1 MSLKDTIERLK
12 SKIDI
17 IHQSIDSDILQRKI
31 ELTPEDLKLPQ
42 FDTSNIAN
50 KLEEFRDNLRKK
62 RLKKQNKDNIFSQL
76 IEIFDK
82 VLSAGRSAAES
93 ERFVGNQR
101 LRQHVIDSAE
111 ITANSAKT
119 IVMDCVK
126 SVLFAGDGICGGN
139 SFFDASLRNNVFIKP
154 KEIDFLN
161 MLRVDP
167 ESDYGKLMYEKEN
180 IVNNKEKVNLGLYNA
195 FTDATYPSKGVP
207 GNTSGYTYEY
217 NTPSNKTLFIST
229 WQPTEQRFNITG
241 LAQGITGLTGVS
253 VNQFLD
259 DYYSNMEW
267 PDINHILRNAM
278 LLTIKAANV
287 TANKKGVS
295 IGTSLSGME
304 DSLSWSPEL
313 DEAINY
319 LERMLNKLFAFCNNR
334 GRMLSGQTATE
345 LLNENEEDDE
355 FYFDFDDV
363 EGIDLEEEDARK
375 RKVLKFKDCNNFE
388 VPYNATIMED
398 FIYLE
403 DKLNRN
409 DWVRKT
415 LDKSA
420 MDAYEQSDFSIEL
433 PDYQLS
439 INLGFIL
446 NIPKAVVMSIIS
458 PKMFLPIVTIYKL
471 FTPDISINTNIT
483 AAEIMKR
490 LKKLFK
496 CIITELFWKFL
507 RELWKKLKADLKN
520 FLQRIIR
527 KILKE
532 KLKRYYI
539 VVMALISLLRK
550 IIENGLDNCGD
561 LFAAIGAAI
570 DGALDAS
577 GIGSISNALL
587 LIANKLPGFSAI
599 KTHMES
605 VEKMKASGVFTGDVN
620 GEPNYLMA
628 AFLASTTSMAD
639 NIAKTPFISTNKGM
653 VGSSASGPVYIPPGQ
668 TQQAALMK
676 TK

>member
-31 ELTPEDLKLPQ
+31 ELTPEDLKLPE
-42 FDTSNIAN
+42 FDTSKIAN
-50 KLEEFRDNLRKK
+50 KLEQFRDTLRKR

-139 SFFDASLRNNVFIKP
+139 SLFFGIEFDKVNIKP

-180 IVNNKEKVNLGLYNA
+180 IVNNKEKINRNLYDEFVNK
-195 FTDATYPSKGVP
+195 T
-207 GNTSGYTYEY
+207 GYTYT
-217 NTPSNKTLFIST
+217 TPSNKDLFTAKWDSNT
-229 WQPTEQRFNITG
+229 QTFNITG
-241 LAQGITGLTGVS
+241 LTQGITTGIT

-287 TANKKGVS
+287 SANKKGVS

-313 DEAINY
+313 DDAINY

-471 FTPDISINTNIT
+471 FTPDISIDTNIT
-483 AAEIMKR
+483 AAEIMRR

-496 CIITELFWKFL
+496 CVITELFWKFL
-507 RELWKKLKADLKN
+507 RELWEKLKADLKN

-527 KILKE
+527 RILRE

-539 VVMALISLLRK
+539 VVMALISLLKK

-570 DGALDAS
+570 DGALDSS
-577 GIGSISNALL
+577 GVGSLPNALL
-587 LIANKLPGFSAI
+587 LIADKLPGFSAI

-628 AFLASTTSMAD
+628 AFLANTTSMAD

>member
-31 ELTPEDLKLPQ
+31 ELTPEDLKLPE
-42 FDTSNIAN
+42 FDTSKIAN
-50 KLEEFRDNLRKK
+50 KLEQFRDTLRKR

-126 SVLFAGDGICGGN
+126 SALFAGDGICGGN
-139 SFFDASLRNNVFIKP
+139 SLFLGVDFDSVKIKP

-167 ESDYGKLMYEKEN
+167 ESDYGKLMYEKE
-180 IVNNKEKVNLGLYNA
+180 IVVNNKEKINRNLYEL
-195 FTDATYPSKGVP
+195 F
-207 GNTSGYTYEY
+207 TSGSTYEY
-217 NTPSNKTLFIST
+217 DTPSERTLFTMSWDSEKQEYNVTNLTMGSGST
-229 WQPTEQRFNITG
+229 SNIKSF
-241 LAQGITGLTGVS
+241 TGVS

-287 TANKKGVS
+287 SANKKGVS

-313 DEAINY
+313 DDAINF

-471 FTPDISINTNIT
+471 FTPDISIDTNIT
-483 AAEIMKR
+483 AAEIMRR

-496 CIITELFWKFL
+496 CVITELFWKFL
-507 RELWKKLKADLKN
+507 RELWEKLKADLKN

-527 KILKE
+527 RILRE

-539 VVMALISLLRK
+539 VVMALISLLKK

-570 DGALDAS
+570 DGALDSS
-577 GIGSISNALL
+577 GVGSLPNALL
-587 LIANKLPGFSAI
+587 LIADKLPGFSAI

-628 AFLASTTSMAD
+628 AFLANTTSMAD

>member
-31 ELTPEDLKLPQ
+31 ELTPEDLKLPE
-42 FDTSNIAN
+42 FDTSKIAN
-50 KLEEFRDNLRKK
+50 KLEQFRDTLRKR
-62 RLKKQNKDNIFSQL
+62 RLRKQNKDNIFSQL

-126 SVLFAGDGICGGN
+126 SALFAGDGICGGN
-139 SFFDASLRNNVFIKP
+139 SLFFGIDFDKVNIKP

-180 IVNNKEKVNLGLYNA
+180 VVNNKEKINRNLYDEFIN
-195 FTDATYPSKGVP
+195 K
-207 GNTSGYTYEY
+207 SGYTYT
-217 NTPSNKTLFIST
+217 TPSNKDLFTATWNTTGQTFTIS
-229 WQPTEQRFNITG
+229 G
-241 LAQGITGLTGVS
+241 LTQSTGIT

-267 PDINHILRNAM
+267 PDINHILRNVM

-287 TANKKGVS
+287 SANKKGVS

-304 DSLSWSPEL
+304 DPLSWSPEL
-313 DEAINY
+313 DDAINY

-446 NIPKAVVMSIIS
+446 NIPKAIVMSIIS

-471 FTPDISINTNIT
+471 FTPNITIDTNIT

-496 CIITELFWKFL
+496 CVITELFWKFL

-527 KILKE
+527 RILRE

-539 VVMALISLLRK
+539 VVMALISLLKK
-550 IIENGLDNCGD
+550 IIENGLDNCAD

-570 DGALDAS
+570 DGALDSS
-577 GIGSISNALL
+577 GVGSLPNALL
-587 LIANKLPGFSAI
+587 LMADKLPGFSAV

-628 AFLASTTSMAD
+628 AFLANTTSMAD

-653 VGSSASGPVYIPPGQ
+653 VGSSALGPVYIPPGQ

>member
-1 MSLKDTIERLK
+1 MSLKDTIEKLK
-12 SKIDI
+12 SKIDT
-17 IHQSIDSDILQRKI
+17 IHQSIDDDILQRKI
-31 ELTPEDLKLPQ
+31 QLTPEDLNLPE

-50 KLEEFRDNLRKK
+50 KLEQFRDNLKRR

-76 IEIFDK
+76 IDIFDK

-93 ERFVGNQR
+93 ERFAGNQR

-111 ITANSAKT
+111 ITANSSKT

-139 SFFDASLRNNVFIKP
+139 SLFFEVEFDKVKIKP

-161 MLRVDP
+161 MLRVNP
-167 ESDYGKLMYEKEN
+167 ESDYGKLMYEKET
-180 IVNNKEKVNLGLYNA
+180 IFNNKEKINRNLYYEFIN
-195 FTDATYPSKGVP
+195 K
-207 GNTSGYTYEY
+207 SGYTYT
-217 NTPSNKTLFIST
+217 TPSDKDLFTATWDST
-229 WQPTEQRFNITG
+229 GQTFT
-241 LAQGITGLTGVS
+241 ITGLTQGIPTGTT

-267 PDINHILRNAM
+267 PDINHIIKNAM

-287 TANKKGVS
+287 SANKKGISV
-295 IGTSLSGME
+295 GTSLSGME
-304 DSLSWSPEL
+304 DGLSWSPEL
-313 DEAINY
+313 DDAINF

-334 GRMLSGQTATE
+334 GKMLSGQTATE

-403 DKLNRN
+403 DKLSRN

-439 INLGFIL
+439 VNLGFVL
-446 NIPKAVVMSIIS
+446 NIPKAVIMSIIS

-471 FTPDISINTNIT
+471 FTPGVTVDTNIT
-483 AAEIMKR
+483 AAEMMKK

-496 CIITELFWKFL
+496 CVITELFWKFL

-532 KLKRYYI
+532 KLKRHYLVI
-539 VVMALISLLRK
+539 MALISLLRK
-550 IIENGLDNCGD
+550 IIENGLDNCND

-577 GIGSISNALL
+577 GAGSLPNALL
-587 LIANKLPGFSAI
+587 LMADKLPGFSAI

-628 AFLASTTSMAD
+628 AFLANTTSMAD
-639 NIAKTPFISTNKGM
+639 NIAKTPFITTNKAM
-653 VGSSASGPVYIPPGQ
+653 IGSSPTGPVFIPPGQ
-668 TQQAALMK
+668 TQSGALMK

>member
-31 ELTPEDLKLPQ
+31 ELTPEDLKLPE
-42 FDTSNIAN
+42 FDTSKIAN
-50 KLEEFRDNLRKK
+50 KLEQFRDTLRKR

-126 SVLFAGDGICGGN
+126 SALFAGDGICGGN
-139 SFFDASLRNNVFIKP
+139 SLFLGVDFDSVKIKP

-167 ESDYGKLMYEKEN
+167 ESDYGKLMYEKE
-180 IVNNKEKVNLGLYNA
+180 IVVNNKEKINRNLYEL
-195 FTDATYPSKGVP
+195 F
-207 GNTSGYTYEY
+207 TSGSTYEY
-217 NTPSNKTLFIST
+217 DTPSERTLFTMSWDSEKQEYNVTNLTMGSGST
-229 WQPTEQRFNITG
+229 SNIKSF
-241 LAQGITGLTGVS
+241 TGVS

-287 TANKKGVS
+287 SANKKGVS

-313 DEAINY
+313 DDAINF

-471 FTPDISINTNIT
+471 FTPDISIDTNIT
-483 AAEIMKR
+483 AAEIMRR

-496 CIITELFWKFL
+496 CVITELFWKFL

-527 KILKE
+527 RILRE

-539 VVMALISLLRK
+539 VVMALISLLKK

-570 DGALDAS
+570 DGALDSS
-577 GIGSISNALL
+577 GVGSLPNALL
-587 LIANKLPGFSAI
+587 LIADKLPGFSAI

-628 AFLASTTSMAD
+628 AFLANTTSMAD

>member
-31 ELTPEDLKLPQ
+31 ELTPEDLKLPE
-42 FDTSNIAN
+42 FDTSKITN
-50 KLEEFRDNLRKK
+50 KLEQFRDTLRKRK
-62 RLKKQNKDNIFSQL
+62 LKKQNKDNIFSQL
-76 IEIFDK
+76 INIFDK

-139 SFFDASLRNNVFIKP
+139 SLFLGVDFDKVNIKP

-180 IVNNKEKVNLGLYNA
+180 VVNNKEKINRELYNS
-195 FTDATYPSKGVP
+195 FTSTSKE
-207 GNTSGYTYEY
+207 YKYE
-217 NTPSNKTLFIST
+217 TPSNKTLFTST
-229 WQPTEQRFNITG
+229 WNPDTQTFNITG
-241 LAQGITGLTGVS
+241 LTQGITGLTSVS

-287 TANKKGVS
+287 SANKKGVS

-527 KILKE
+527 RILRE

-539 VVMALISLLRK
+539 VVMALISLLKK

-570 DGALDAS
+570 DGALDSS
-577 GIGSISNALL
+577 GVGSLPNALL
-587 LIANKLPGFSAI
+587 LMADKLPGFSAI

-628 AFLASTTSMAD
+628 AFLANTTSMAD
-639 NIAKTPFISTNKGM
+639 IIAKTPFISTNKGM
-653 VGSSASGPVYIPPGQ
+653 VGSSATGPVYIPPGQ

>member
-31 ELTPEDLKLPQ
+31 ELTPEDLKLPE
-42 FDTSNIAN
+42 FDTSKIAN
-50 KLEEFRDNLRKK
+50 KLEQFRDTLRKR

-139 SFFDASLRNNVFIKP
+139 SLFFGIEFDKVNIKP

-180 IVNNKEKVNLGLYNA
+180 IVNNKEKINRNLYDEFVNK
-195 FTDATYPSKGVP
+195 T
-207 GNTSGYTYEY
+207 GYTYT
-217 NTPSNKTLFIST
+217 TPSNKDLFTAKWDSNT
-229 WQPTEQRFNITG
+229 QTFNITG
-241 LAQGITGLTGVS
+241 LTQGITTGIT

-287 TANKKGVS
+287 SANKKGVS

-313 DEAINY
+313 DDAINF

-471 FTPDISINTNIT
+471 FTPDISIDTNIT
-483 AAEIMKR
+483 AAEIMRR

-496 CIITELFWKFL
+496 CVITELFWKFL
-507 RELWKKLKADLKN
+507 RELWEKLKADLKN

-527 KILKE
+527 RILRE

-539 VVMALISLLRK
+539 VVMALISLLKK

-570 DGALDAS
+570 DGALDSS
-577 GIGSISNALL
+577 GVGSLPNALL
-587 LIANKLPGFSAI
+587 LIADKLPGFSAI

-628 AFLASTTSMAD
+628 AFLANTTSMAD

>member
-17 IHQSIDSDILQRKI
+17 IHKSIDEDILQRKI
-31 ELTPEDLKLPQ
+31 QLTPEDLKLPE
-42 FDTSNIAN
+42 FDTSNITN
-50 KLEEFRDNLRKK
+50 KLEQFRDTLRKRK
-62 RLKKQNKDNIFSQL
+62 LKKQNKDNIFSQL

-82 VLSAGRSAAES
+82 ILSAGRSAAES
-93 ERFVGNQR
+93 ERFAGNQR

-111 ITANSAKT
+111 ITSNSAKT

-139 SFFDASLRNNVFIKP
+139 SLFFGVDFDKVNIKP
-154 KEIDFLN
+154 REIDFLN

-180 IVNNKEKVNLGLYNA
+180 VVNNKEKINRNLYDEFINK
-195 FTDATYPSKGVP
+195 T
-207 GNTSGYTYEY
+207 GYTYT
-217 NTPSNKTLFIST
+217 TPSNKDLFTAT
-229 WQPTEQRFNITG
+229 WDTTG
-241 LAQGITGLTGVS
+241 QTFTITGLTQGIATGIT

-267 PDINHILRNAM
+267 PDINNIIKNAM

-287 TANKKGVS
+287 SANKKGIS

-304 DSLSWSPEL
+304 DGLSWSPEL
-313 DEAINY
+313 DEAINF

-334 GRMLSGQTATE
+334 GRTLSGQTATE
-345 LLNENEEDDE
+345 LLNENYEDDE

-375 RKVLKFKDCNNFE
+375 RKVLKFKNCNNFE
-388 VPYNATIMED
+388 VPYNATIIED

-403 DKLNRN
+403 DKLSRN
-409 DWVRKT
+409 DLIRKT

-439 INLGFIL
+439 VNLGFIL

-471 FTPDISINTNIT
+471 FTPDININTNIT

-527 KILKE
+527 RILKE

-539 VVMALISLLRK
+539 VVMALISLLKK

-570 DGALDAS
+570 DGALDTP
-577 GIGSISNALL
+577 GVGSLPNALL
-587 LIANKLPGFSAI
+587 LLADKLPGISAI
-599 KTHMES
+599 KTHMDC
-605 VEKMKASGVFTGDVN
+605 VEKMEALGVPTGDVN
-620 GEPNYLMA
+620 GEPNYLLA
-628 AFLASTTSMAD
+628 SFLANTTTLLD
-639 NIAKTPFISTNKGM
+639 NLAKTPFISTNKGM
-653 VGSSASGPVYIPPGQ
+653 VGSSATGPVYVPPGQ

>member
-31 ELTPEDLKLPQ
+31 ELTPEDLKLPE
-42 FDTSNIAN
+42 FDTSKIAN
-50 KLEEFRDNLRKK
+50 KLEQFRDTLRKR
-62 RLKKQNKDNIFSQL
+62 RLRKQNKDNIFSQL

-126 SVLFAGDGICGGN
+126 SALFAGDGICGGN
-139 SFFDASLRNNVFIKP
+139 SLFFGIDFDKVNIKP

-180 IVNNKEKVNLGLYNA
+180 VVNNKEKVNLGLYSA
-195 FTDATYPSKGVP
+195 FTDGTYPSKGVP
-207 GNTSGYTYEY
+207 GNTSGYTYQY
-217 NTPSNKTLFIST
+217 NTPSNKTLFTST
-229 WQPTEQRFNITG
+229 WDSTG
-241 LAQGITGLTGVS
+241 QTFTISGLTQSTGIT

-267 PDINHILRNAM
+267 PDINHILRNVM

-287 TANKKGVS
+287 SANKKGVS

-304 DSLSWSPEL
+304 DPLSWSPEL
-313 DEAINY
+313 DDAINY

-446 NIPKAVVMSIIS
+446 NIPKAIVMSIIS

-471 FTPDISINTNIT
+471 FTPNITIDTNIT

-496 CIITELFWKFL
+496 CVITELFWKFL

-527 KILKE
+527 RILRE

-539 VVMALISLLRK
+539 VVMALISLLKK
-550 IIENGLDNCGD
+550 IIENGLDNCAD

-570 DGALDAS
+570 DGALDSS
-577 GIGSISNALL
+577 GVGSLPNALL
-587 LIANKLPGFSAI
+587 LMADKLPGFSAI

-628 AFLASTTSMAD
+628 AFLANTTSMAD

-653 VGSSASGPVYIPPGQ
+653 VGSSALGPVYIPPGQ

>member
-31 ELTPEDLKLPQ
+31 ELTPEDLKLPE
-42 FDTSNIAN
+42 FDTSKIAN
-50 KLEEFRDNLRKK
+50 KLEQFRDTLRKR

-126 SVLFAGDGICGGN
+126 SALFAGDGICGGN
-139 SFFDASLRNNVFIKP
+139 SLFLDVDFDKVNIKP

-180 IVNNKEKVNLGLYNA
+180 IVNNKEKINRELYNS
-195 FTDATYPSKGVP
+195 FTSTSKE
-207 GNTSGYTYEY
+207 YKYE
-217 NTPSNKTLFIST
+217 TPSNKTLFTST
-229 WQPTEQRFNITG
+229 WDTTGQTFNITG
-241 LAQGITGLTGVS
+241 LTQSSHGITTGIT

-267 PDINHILRNAM
+267 PDINHILRNVM

-287 TANKKGVS
+287 SANKKGVS

-313 DEAINY
+313 DDAINY

-446 NIPKAVVMSIIS
+446 NIPKAIVMSIIS

-471 FTPDISINTNIT
+471 FTPNITIDTNIT

-496 CIITELFWKFL
+496 CVITELFWKFL

-527 KILKE
+527 RILRE

-539 VVMALISLLRK
+539 VVMALISLLKK
-550 IIENGLDNCGD
+550 IIENGLDNCAD

-570 DGALDAS
+570 DGALDSS
-577 GIGSISNALL
+577 GVGSLPNALL
-587 LIANKLPGFSAI
+587 LMADKLPGFSAI

-628 AFLASTTSMAD
+628 AFLANTTSMAD

-653 VGSSASGPVYIPPGQ
+653 VGSSALGPVYIPPGQ

>member
-31 ELTPEDLKLPQ
+31 ELTPEDLKLPE
-42 FDTSNIAN
+42 FDTSKIAN
-50 KLEEFRDNLRKK
+50 KLEQFRDTLRKR

-139 SFFDASLRNNVFIKP
+139 SLFFGIEFDKVNIKP

-180 IVNNKEKVNLGLYNA
+180 IVNNKEKINRNLYDEFVNK
-195 FTDATYPSKGVP
+195 T
-207 GNTSGYTYEY
+207 GYTYT
-217 NTPSNKTLFIST
+217 TPSNKDLFTAKWDSNT
-229 WQPTEQRFNITG
+229 QTFNITG
-241 LAQGITGLTGVS
+241 LTQGITTGIT

-287 TANKKGVS
+287 SANKKGVS

-304 DSLSWSPEL
+304 DPLSWSPEL
-313 DEAINY
+313 DDAINY

-471 FTPDISINTNIT
+471 FTPDISIDTNIT
-483 AAEIMKR
+483 AAEIMRR

-496 CIITELFWKFL
+496 CVITELFWKFL

-527 KILKE
+527 RILRE

-539 VVMALISLLRK
+539 VVMALISLLKK
-550 IIENGLDNCGD
+550 IIENGLDNCAD

-570 DGALDAS
+570 DGALDSS
-577 GIGSISNALL
+577 GVGSLPNALL
-587 LIANKLPGFSAI
+587 LMADKLPGFSAI

-628 AFLASTTSMAD
+628 AFLANTTSMAD

-653 VGSSASGPVYIPPGQ
+653 VGSSALGPVYIPPGQ

>member
-31 ELTPEDLKLPQ
+31 ELTPEDLKLPE
-42 FDTSNIAN
+42 FDTSKIAN
-50 KLEEFRDNLRKK
+50 KLEQFRDTLRKR
-62 RLKKQNKDNIFSQL
+62 RLRKQNKDNIFSQL

-126 SVLFAGDGICGGN
+126 SALFAGDGICGGN
-139 SFFDASLRNNVFIKP
+139 SLFFGIDFDKVNIKP

-180 IVNNKEKVNLGLYNA
+180 VVNNKEKINRNLYDEFVNK
-195 FTDATYPSKGVP
+195 T
-207 GNTSGYTYEY
+207 GYTYT
-217 NTPSNKTLFIST
+217 TPSNKDLFTATWNSTGQTFTIS
-229 WQPTEQRFNITG
+229 G
-241 LAQGITGLTGVS
+241 LTQSTGIT

-267 PDINHILRNAM
+267 PDINHILRNVM

-287 TANKKGVS
+287 SANKKGVS

-313 DEAINY
+313 DDAINY

-446 NIPKAVVMSIIS
+446 NIPKAIVMSIIS

-471 FTPDISINTNIT
+471 FTPNITIDTNIT

-496 CIITELFWKFL
+496 CVITELFWKFL

-527 KILKE
+527 RILRE

-539 VVMALISLLRK
+539 VVMALISLLKK
-550 IIENGLDNCGD
+550 IIENGLDNCAD

-570 DGALDAS
+570 DGALDSS
-577 GIGSISNALL
+577 GVGSLPNALL
-587 LIANKLPGFSAI
+587 LMADKLPGFSAI

-628 AFLASTTSMAD
+628 AFLANTTSMAD

-653 VGSSASGPVYIPPGQ
+653 VGSSALGPVYIPPGQ

>member
-31 ELTPEDLKLPQ
+31 ELTPEDLKLPE
-42 FDTSNIAN
+42 FDTSKIAN
-50 KLEEFRDNLRKK
+50 KLEQFRDTLRKR

-126 SVLFAGDGICGGN
+126 SALFAGDGICGGN
-139 SFFDASLRNNVFIKP
+139 SLFFGIDFDKVNIKP

-180 IVNNKEKVNLGLYNA
+180 VVNNKEKINRNLYDEFVNK
-195 FTDATYPSKGVP
+195 T
-207 GNTSGYTYEY
+207 GYTYT
-217 NTPSNKTLFIST
+217 TPSNKDLFTATWNSTGQTFTIS
-229 WQPTEQRFNITG
+229 G
-241 LAQGITGLTGVS
+241 LTQSTGIT

-267 PDINHILRNAM
+267 PDINHILRNVM

-287 TANKKGVS
+287 SANKKGVS

-313 DEAINY
+313 DDAINY

-446 NIPKAVVMSIIS
+446 NIPKAIVMSIIS

-471 FTPDISINTNIT
+471 FTPNITIDTNIT

-496 CIITELFWKFL
+496 CVITELFWKFL

-527 KILKE
+527 RILRE

-539 VVMALISLLRK
+539 VVMALISLLKK
-550 IIENGLDNCGD
+550 IIENGLDNCAD

-570 DGALDAS
+570 DGALDSS
-577 GIGSISNALL
+577 GVGSLPNALL
-587 LIANKLPGFSAI
+587 LMADKLPGFSAI

-628 AFLASTTSMAD
+628 AFLANTTSMAD

>member
-31 ELTPEDLKLPQ
+31 ELTPEDLKLPE
-42 FDTSNIAN
+42 FDTSKIAN
-50 KLEEFRDNLRKK
+50 KLEQFRDTLRKR

-126 SVLFAGDGICGGN
+126 SALFAGDGICGGN
-139 SFFDASLRNNVFIKP
+139 SFFDVNLRNNVFIKP

-180 IVNNKEKVNLGLYNA
+180 IVNNKEKINLGLYNS
-195 FTDATYPSKGVP
+195 FVGSPYQ
-207 GNTSGYTYEY
+207 Y
-217 NTPSNKTLFIST
+217 NTPSNKTLFTAT
-229 WQPTEQRFNITG
+229 WESNEQRFNITG
-241 LAQGITGLTGVS
+241 LGQVTGIT

-287 TANKKGVS
+287 SANKKGVS

-313 DEAINY
+313 DDAINY

-363 EGIDLEEEDARK
+363 EGIDLEDEDARK

-539 VVMALISLLRK
+539 VVMALISLLKK

-570 DGALDAS
+570 DGALDSS
-577 GIGSISNALL
+577 GVGSLPNALL
-587 LIANKLPGFSAI
+587 LMADKLPGFSAI

-628 AFLASTTSMAD
+628 AFLANTTSMAD

-653 VGSSASGPVYIPPGQ
+653 LGSSASGPVYIPPGQ

>member
-31 ELTPEDLKLPQ
+31 ELTPEDLKLPE
-42 FDTSNIAN
+42 FDTSKITN
-50 KLEEFRDNLRKK
+50 KLEQFRDTLRKRK
-62 RLKKQNKDNIFSQL
+62 LKKQNKDNIFSQL
-76 IEIFDK
+76 INIFDK

-139 SFFDASLRNNVFIKP
+139 SLFLGVDFDKVNIKP

-180 IVNNKEKVNLGLYNA
+180 VVNNKEKINRELYNS
-195 FTDATYPSKGVP
+195 FTSTSKE
-207 GNTSGYTYEY
+207 YKYE
-217 NTPSNKTLFIST
+217 TPSNKTLFTST
-229 WQPTEQRFNITG
+229 WNPDTQTFNITG
-241 LAQGITGLTGVS
+241 LTQGITGLTSVS

-287 TANKKGVS
+287 SANKKGVS

-527 KILKE
+527 RILRE

-539 VVMALISLLRK
+539 VVMALISLLKK

-570 DGALDAS
+570 DGALDSS
-577 GIGSISNALL
+577 GVGSLPNALL
-587 LIANKLPGFSAI
+587 LMADKLPGFSAI

-628 AFLASTTSMAD
+628 AFLANTTSMAD

-653 VGSSASGPVYIPPGQ
+653 VGSSATGPVYIPPGQ